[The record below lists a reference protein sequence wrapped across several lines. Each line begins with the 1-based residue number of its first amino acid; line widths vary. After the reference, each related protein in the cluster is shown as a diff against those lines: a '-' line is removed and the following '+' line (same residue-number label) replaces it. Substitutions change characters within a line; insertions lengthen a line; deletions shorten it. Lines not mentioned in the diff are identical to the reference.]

1 MAFVTRSAGEPHSS
15 GGWMSPR
22 GCVLAHRMALF
33 SRRLLWTYDLGVS
46 ELDEQAPLTSA
57 VVRGAGLAG
66 VGFALTYAISLL
78 SYIAFARLAPPATFG
93 TFAAA
98 SILVSGAT
106 LFAESGMTAVVVQW
120 RDRLEA
126 VAATAC
132 VSTLVG
138 GILLSLAALLLSPA
152 VGALFRS
159 HQIGV
164 VAAALSGLLFLHA
177 APVVPYALLQRR
189 LSLRPRLIVEPSA
202 VAVQGI
208 VTGIALA
215 AGLGVWALVLGGY
228 AWATVRTVATWALA
242 GWRPRKSNVSWAMWR
257 ELARYAR
264 HVVAS
269 ELLRES
275 SGLGTTALIGRVL
288 GTAPLGQFR
297 YASRMAT
304 TGASLTTIGAYVMFP
319 AFARIAADEE
329 RFRSAFTRSVRVAA
343 LAVFPVSFVFLVLGE
358 PIAVLVFGDVWR
370 QAGHILMALSGITA
384 AAALISVAAEAVKA
398 AGRPDILP
406 RIHALA
412 GLLSIVLII
421 AFLPLGAVGV
431 GVALSI
437 GSASAAVYGLARAAA
452 VAHVPLHQ
460 IWRELVPAAV
470 ASAVV
475 AALLAALNLG
485 IDVGGRSEVVRA
497 GVLLSELLFGAAL
510 YTVVVARLSPKSA
523 AEIVVIR
530 RLLAPRLW
538 RSARTDVRTG
548 QTPES

>member
-1 MAFVTRSAGEPHSS
+1 M
-15 GGWMSPR
+15 
-22 GCVLAHRMALF
+22 
-33 SRRLLWTYDLGVS
+33 S

-78 SYIAFARLAPPATFG
+78 SYVVFARLAPPATFG

-106 LFAESGMTAVVVQW
+106 LFAESGMTAVVIQW

-132 VSTLVG
+132 ASTLVG

-202 VAVQGI
+202 AAVQGI
-208 VTGIALA
+208 VTGVALA
-215 AGLGVWALVLGGY
+215 AGLGVWALVMGGY

-275 SGLGTTALIGRVL
+275 SGLGTTALIGRGL
-288 GTAPLGQFR
+288 GTASLGQFR

-358 PIAVLVFGDVWR
+358 PIMVLVFGDVWR
-370 QAGHILMALSGITA
+370 EAGHILMALSGTTA

-406 RIHALA
+406 RLHALA

-437 GSASAAVYGLARAAA
+437 GSATAAVYGLARAAA

-485 IDVGGRSEVVRA
+485 IDVGARSEVVGV
-497 GVLLSELLFGAAL
+497 GVLLLELLFGAAL
-510 YTVVVARLSPKSA
+510 YAVVVARLSPKSA
-523 AEIVVIR
+523 AEIVAIR